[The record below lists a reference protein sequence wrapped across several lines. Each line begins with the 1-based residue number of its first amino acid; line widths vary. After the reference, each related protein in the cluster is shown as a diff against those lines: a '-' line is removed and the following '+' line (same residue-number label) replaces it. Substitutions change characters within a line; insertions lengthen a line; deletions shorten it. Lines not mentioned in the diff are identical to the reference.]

1 MDKIYVRNLQIK
13 GDNINVSINNV
24 EVIELT
30 FLFLVKV
37 FYYLYYKVKIM
48 IDLIRFDKSLVKIE
62 KNYQKFIIYMV
73 MEDYDKWKVLF

>member
-13 GDNINVSINNV
+13 DDNINVSINNV